1 MSTSIKTCRAWLE
14 RQKGKKQEIDEQIDS
29 LKEEIEQNQR
39 ELKRYEKAREVIKL
53 VGVETQRQLQYHI
66 GDITSLALESV
77 FPDPY
82 KLELEFIERKN
93 KTECAVFFV
102 RDGMRRDP
110 LSSSGIGAVD
120 VATFALRVA
129 SWSMQNPQSRNVIIL
144 DEPMKNV
151 SVEYQEKTSQM
162 IKEISQKLNI
172 QFIIVTHNQ
181 VLTSYADRI
190 FTTKIKNR
198 ITTITQS

>member
-1 MSTSIKTCRAWLE
+1 MSVKNCRAWVE

-29 LKEEIEQNQR
+29 LKEIIAENQK
-39 ELKRYEKAREVIKL
+39 ELKRFEKAREVIKL
-53 VGVETQRQLQYHI
+53 VGIETQKQLQSHI
-66 GDITSLALESV
+66 GDITIMALESV

-93 KTECAVFFV
+93 KTECSIFFV
-102 RDGMRRDP
+102 RDGKRRDP
-110 LSSSGIGAVD
+110 LSASGIGAVD

-129 SWSMQNPQSRNVIIL
+129 SWSMQNPRSRNVIIL

-151 SVEYQEKTSQM
+151 SIEYQEKTSQM
-162 IKEISQKLNI
+162 IKEISEKLGL
-172 QFIIVTHNQ
+172 QMIIVTHNQ
-181 VLTSYADRI
+181 VLTSYADRV

-198 ITTITQS
+198 ITEITQS